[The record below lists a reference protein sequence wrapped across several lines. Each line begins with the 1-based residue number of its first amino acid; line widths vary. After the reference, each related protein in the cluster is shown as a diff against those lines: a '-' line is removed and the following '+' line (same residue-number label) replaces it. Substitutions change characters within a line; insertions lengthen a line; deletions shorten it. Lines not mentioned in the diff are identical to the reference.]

1 MKGELLKR
9 LFRAIASE
17 DTEAIQSMLSITI
30 EEERKSGH
38 INLAEQLENIARR
51 NSGSQPGGFLPDYAR
66 QDSGC
71 NHAEVPSACVAPSSA
86 TRQPPDP
93 GSVNTRIL
101 TDRKLQIFRKKKKR
115 K

>member
-38 INLAEQLENIARR
+38 INLAEQLENIARK
-51 NSGSQPGGFLPDYAR
+51 NSGAQPGGLLSDSAR

-71 NHAEVPSACVAPSSA
+71 APSNRPSLEL
-86 TRQPPDP
+86 PPPLPTLQEHSRTLSTISSSSTD
-93 GSVNTRIL
+93 GSLI
-101 TDRKLQIFRKKKKR
+101 
-115 K
+115 